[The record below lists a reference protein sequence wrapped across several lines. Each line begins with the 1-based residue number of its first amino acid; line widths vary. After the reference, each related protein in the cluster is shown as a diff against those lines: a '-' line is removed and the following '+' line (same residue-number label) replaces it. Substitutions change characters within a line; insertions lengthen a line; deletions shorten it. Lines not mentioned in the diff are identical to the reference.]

1 MLSVKVCLH
10 DNYKLEDTEMSHTIA
25 HRGNETLT
33 PDIWGIE
40 AELVGVADDCAFTMF
55 NKKKSWKIY
64 RRGAIRDM
72 TVDVE
77 RSMTEVD
84 DEFLPQRI

>member
-1 MLSVKVCLH
+1 
-10 DNYKLEDTEMSHTIA
+10 MSHTIA
-25 HRGNETLT
+25 HRGNEALT

-40 AELVGVADDCAFTMF
+40 AELVGVVDGEDDCAFTMF
-55 NKKKSWKIY
+55 NKKKSWKKS

-84 DEFLPQRI
+84 NEFLLQRI